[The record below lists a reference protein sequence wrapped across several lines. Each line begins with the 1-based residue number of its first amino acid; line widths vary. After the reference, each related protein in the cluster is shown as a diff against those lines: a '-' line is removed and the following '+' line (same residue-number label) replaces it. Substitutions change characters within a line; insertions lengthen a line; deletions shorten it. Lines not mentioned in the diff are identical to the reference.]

1 MQSMARISGLRQ
13 FYHSLSGL
21 ALVFII
27 SFLDNPADVYL
38 TLILLF
44 SAIIIETARLYL
56 PEINRMFIH
65 YFGILMRNEER
76 HNPTG
81 TLYYLL
87 GALVALLLFP
97 KEIAL
102 FSMTVLAVGD
112 PAAYIIGSN
121 FGKLRIGKK
130 SIEGSLAFLTA
141 SVIAGFL
148 LSSLWDDLSV
158 IAIITGAATG
168 AVVELIPL
176 KINDNL
182 TIPVTASA
190 DMHFILLYVH

>member
-1 MQSMARISGLRQ
+1 MSRISGLRQ
-13 FYHSLSGL
+13 LYHSLSGL
-21 ALVFII
+21 TLVFVI
-27 SFLDNPADVYL
+27 SYLDKPADVYL

-56 PEINRMFIH
+56 PGINRMFIH
-65 YFGILMRNEER
+65 YFGILMRSEER

-97 KEIAL
+97 KEIVL

-112 PAAYIIGSN
+112 SAAYIIGSN
-121 FGKLRIGKK
+121 FGRFRIGKK

-141 SVIAGFL
+141 SLIAGFL
-148 LSSLWDDLSV
+148 LRNLWDDLSFT
-158 IAIITGAATG
+158 AMITGAVTG
-168 AVVELIPL
+168 TVVELIPV

-190 DMHFILLYVH
+190 AIYMMSFYIN

>member
-1 MQSMARISGLRQ
+1 MTSISGLRQ
-13 FYHSLSGL
+13 LYHSLSGL

-27 SFLDNPADVYL
+27 SFLDNPSDVYL

-56 PEINRMFIH
+56 PGINRMFIH

-121 FGKLRIGKK
+121 FGKFRIGKK
-130 SIEGSLAFLTA
+130 SLEGSLAFLTA

-158 IAIITGAATG
+158 IVIITGAVTG
-168 AVVELIPL
+168 TVVELMPV

-190 DMHFILLYVH
+190 TMYVMSLYIN

>member
-1 MQSMARISGLRQ
+1 MSRISGLRQ
-13 FYHSLSGL
+13 LYHSLSGL
-21 ALVFII
+21 VLVFVI
-27 SFLDNPADVYL
+27 SYLDKPADVYL

-56 PEINRMFIH
+56 PGINRMFIH
-65 YFGILMRNEER
+65 YFGILMRSEER

-97 KEIAL
+97 KEIVL

-121 FGKLRIGKK
+121 FGRFRIGKK
-130 SIEGSLAFLTA
+130 SIEGSLAFFTA
-141 SVIAGFL
+141 SLIAGFL
-148 LSSLWDDLSV
+148 LRNLWDDLSFT
-158 IAIITGAATG
+158 AMITGAMTG
-168 AVVELIPL
+168 TVVELVPI

-190 DMHFILLYVH
+190 AIYVMSLYIKG

>member
-81 TLYYLL
+81 TL
-87 GALVALLLFP
+87 
-97 KEIAL
+97 
-102 FSMTVLAVGD
+102 
-112 PAAYIIGSN
+112 
-121 FGKLRIGKK
+121 
-130 SIEGSLAFLTA
+130 
-141 SVIAGFL
+141 
-148 LSSLWDDLSV
+148 
-158 IAIITGAATG
+158 
-168 AVVELIPL
+168 
-176 KINDNL
+176 
-182 TIPVTASA
+182 
-190 DMHFILLYVH
+190 

>member
-1 MQSMARISGLRQ
+1 MSRISGLRQ
-13 FYHSLSGL
+13 LYHSLSGL

-27 SFLDNPADVYL
+27 SFLDKPADVYL

-44 SAIIIETARLYL
+44 SAIIIETMRLYL
-56 PEINRMFIH
+56 PGINRIFIH
-65 YFGILMRNEER
+65 YFGILMRSEER

-121 FGKLRIGKK
+121 FGKYRIGKK
-130 SIEGSLAFLTA
+130 SLEGSLAFLTA

-148 LSSLWDDLSV
+148 LRNLWDDLSFVAV
-158 IAIITGAATG
+158 IIGAVTGT
-168 AVVELIPL
+168 VVELVPG
-176 KINDNL
+176 KINDNF

-190 DMHFILLYVH
+190 AIYVMSLYIN

>member
-1 MQSMARISGLRQ
+1 MPRISGLRQ
-13 FYHSLSGL
+13 LYHSLSGL

-27 SFLDNPADVYL
+27 SFLDKPADVYL

-56 PEINRMFIH
+56 PRMNRIFIH
-65 YFGILMRNEER
+65 YFGALMRSEER

-81 TLYYLL
+81 SLYYLL
-87 GALVALLLFP
+87 RALIALLLFP
-97 KEIAL
+97 KETAL

-121 FGKLRIGKK
+121 FGKFRIGKK
-130 SIEGSLAFLTA
+130 SIEGSLAFLTV
-141 SVIAGFL
+141 SVIAGIL
-148 LSSLWDDLSV
+148 LHNLWADLSF
-158 IAIITGAATG
+158 IAIIAGAVTGM
-168 AVVELIPL
+168 VVELIPG

-182 TIPVTASA
+182 TIPVSSSA
-190 DMHFILLYVH
+190 VIYLMSQYIN

>member
-27 SFLDNPADVYL
+27 SFINYPADVYL

-44 SAIIIETARLYL
+44 STIIIETARLYL
-56 PEINRMFIH
+56 PGINRMFIH
-65 YFGILMRNEER
+65 YFGVLMRSEER

-81 TLYYLL
+81 TLYYML
-87 GALVALLLFP
+87 GALVALLLFQ

-121 FGKLRIGKK
+121 FGKLRIGQK
-130 SIEGSLAFLTA
+130 IVEGSLAFLTA

-148 LSSLWDDLSV
+148 LSSL
-158 IAIITGAATG
+158 
-168 AVVELIPL
+168 
-176 KINDNL
+176 
-182 TIPVTASA
+182 
-190 DMHFILLYVH
+190 

>member
-87 GALVALLLFP
+87 GALVALLLFS

-148 LSSLWDDLSV
+148 FSSLWYDLSV
-158 IAIITGAATG
+158 IITLSIQKKQCKVLRIVACGTY
-168 AVVELIPL
+168 
-176 KINDNL
+176 NL
-182 TIPVTASA
+182 RADGGASA
-190 DMHFILLYVH
+190 AMSF

>member
-65 YFGILMRNEER
+65 CFGILMRNEER

-97 KEIAL
+97 KEISL

-121 FGKLRIGKK
+121 FGKYRIGKK
-130 SIEGSLAFLTA
+130 SLEGSLAFLTA

-148 LSSLWDDLSV
+148 LRNLWDDLSFV
-158 IAIITGAATG
+158 AVITGAGTG
-168 AVVELIPL
+168 TVVELMPV
-176 KINDNL
+176 KINDNR

-190 DMHFILLYVH
+190 AIYMMS

>member
-13 FYHSLSGL
+13 LYHSLSGL
-21 ALVFII
+21 ALVFIV

-38 TLILLF
+38 TLILLS

-56 PEINRMFIH
+56 PGINRWFIH
-65 YFGILMRNEER
+65 YFGILMRREER

-87 GALVALLLFP
+87 GALIALSLFP

-130 SIEGSLAFLTA
+130 NIEGSLAFLTA

-148 LSSLWDDLSV
+148 LSNLWDDLSV
-158 IAIITGAATG
+158 IAIITGAVTG
-168 AVVELIPL
+168 AVVELIPV

-190 DMHFILLYVH
+190 AMSFILLYFN

>member
-1 MQSMARISGLRQ
+1 MQSVARISGLRQ
-13 FYHSLSGL
+13 LYHSLSGL

-27 SFLDNPADVYL
+27 SFLDKPADVYL

-44 SAIIIETARLYL
+44 LAIIIETARLYL
-56 PEINRMFIH
+56 PGINRMVIRC
-65 YFGILMRNEER
+65 FGILMRSEER
-76 HNPTG
+76 QNPTG

-112 PAAYIIGSN
+112 PAAYIIGIN
-121 FGKLRIGKK
+121 FGKFRIGKK
-130 SIEGSLAFLTA
+130 SLEGSLAFLTA
-141 SVIAGFL
+141 SVIAGLL
-148 LSSLWDDLSV
+148 LSNLWDSLSF
-158 IAIITGAATG
+158 IAIITGAVTG
-168 AVVELIPL
+168 TVVELMPL

-182 TIPVTASA
+182 TIPITASA
-190 DMHFILLYVH
+190 AMHVILFYVT

>member
-1 MQSMARISGLRQ
+1 MSRISGLRQ
-13 FYHSLSGL
+13 LYHSLSGL

-27 SFLDNPADVYL
+27 SFLDKPADVYL

-44 SAIIIETARLYL
+44 STIIIETARLYL
-56 PEINRMFIH
+56 PGINRMFIH
-65 YFGILMRNEER
+65 YFGVLMRSEER

-102 FSMTVLAVGD
+102 FSLTVLAVGD

-141 SVIAGFL
+141 SVIAGL
-148 LSSLWDDLSV
+148 LLRNLWDDLSF
-158 IAIITGAATG
+158 IAIITGAVTG
-168 AVVELIPL
+168 TVVELVPL

-190 DMHFILLYVH
+190 AIYVMSLYIN

>member
-158 IAIITGAATG
+158 IVIVTGAVTG

-190 DMHFILLYVH
+190 AMHFILLYVH